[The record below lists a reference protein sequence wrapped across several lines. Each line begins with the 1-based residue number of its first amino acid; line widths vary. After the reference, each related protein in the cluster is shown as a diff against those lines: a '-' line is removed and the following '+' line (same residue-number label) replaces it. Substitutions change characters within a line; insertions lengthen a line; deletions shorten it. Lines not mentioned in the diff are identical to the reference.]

1 MFNVTINVTA
11 YYDLNFLGGIK
22 KEFGQ
27 ILVELTQETFL
38 IRFYHYYEDR
48 N

>member
-1 MFNVTINVTA
+1 MFNVTINITA
-11 YYDLNFLGGIK
+11 YYDLYFLGGIK
-22 KEFGQ
+22 KKFGRL
-27 ILVELTQETFL
+27 LVKLIPETFL